1 MDVII
6 RPAKSTDS
14 AAVSACVH
22 AAYQPY
28 ISRIGKPPG
37 PMLDDY
43 EEVIIAHQV
52 FVVIVENSLV
62 GLVVLIPQS
71 HCLLLDN
78 IAVHPS
84 FQGQGL
90 GKQLMAHAEQEARQQ
105 KYEAIQLY
113 THEKMVENIAIYE
126 KLGYV
131 EIDRRTEKGY
141 RRVYMEKLL

>member
-1 MDVII
+1 MNIMI
-6 RPAKSTDS
+6 RPASSADS

-28 ISRIGKPPG
+28 IFRTGKPPG

-43 EEVIIAHQV
+43 EEVIVTHQV
-52 FVVIVENSLV
+52 FVAIVENLIV
-62 GLVVLIPQS
+62 GLVVLIRQS
-71 HCLLLDN
+71 HSLLLDN

-84 FQGQGL
+84 FQSQGL

-105 KYEAIQLY
+105 KYAAIQLY
-113 THEKMVENIAIYE
+113 THEKMVENIAIYQ

-141 RRVYMEKLL
+141 RRVYMEKQL